1 MNITFKQLRIFL
13 AVFDAG
19 SVSAAAKST
28 HVTQPTV
35 SMQLKE
41 ISNAVGLPLYEVISK
56 KIYFTDAGKEL
67 ASTAREMLN
76 AWSNFEQSIDAAKG
90 LTRGKLKIAV
100 VSTAKYFMPRLIGQF
115 CKKYPDIDISLEIL
129 NRDGVLMRMR
139 ENLDDLYIMSQPPT
153 DMDLVDDIFLHNPLV
168 PIAAY
173 SHPLTKKTSVPL
185 NSFLDQRFIL
195 REKGS
200 GTRMTIDKY
209 FKIQKFRPDIR
220 MELGSNEAI
229 KEAVAGG
236 LGIGVVSK
244 HALHGHQKEHGV
256 AIINVTGF
264 PIMSH
269 WHIVHPAKKHLPPVA
284 IAFKTHLLNSVRL
297 IKS

>member
-1 MNITFKQLRIFL
+1 MNITFRQLRLYL
-13 AVFDAG
+13 AVYDAG
-19 SVSAAAKST
+19 SVSAAAKQT
-28 HVTQPTV
+28 HVTQPTA

-41 ISNAVGLPLYEVISK
+41 ITHAVGLPLYEVISK

-67 ASTAREMLN
+67 ANTAREMLQL
-76 AWSNFEQSIDAAKG
+76 WSNFEQTIDASKG

-100 VSTAKYFMPRLIGQF
+100 VSTAKYFMPRLVGQF

-129 NRDGVLMRMR
+129 NRDGVVKRMR
-139 ENLDDLYIMSQPPT
+139 ENLDDLYIMSQPPV
-153 DMDLVDDIFLHNPLV
+153 DMHLQDDIFLLNPLV
-168 PIAAY
+168 PIAATG
-173 SHPLTKKTSVPL
+173 HPLTKKKSVTL
-185 NSFLDQRFIL
+185 ASLSDQRFIL

-200 GTRMTIDKY
+200 GTRMMADKF
-209 FKIQKFRPDIR
+209 FKSQKFRPDIR

-256 AIINVTGF
+256 AIIQVKGF

-269 WHIVHPAKKHLPPVA
+269 WHIVHPAKKQLPPVA
-284 IAFKTHLLNSVRL
+284 LGFKYHLLKSVQQ
-297 IKS
+297 IHQ